1 MKKEDTSWTGFK
13 PRIRSSLAFTSIDPF
28 QDQQRKIERRFTM
41 HIGMVGLGRMG
52 MNMTRRLIQGG
63 HSVTGFAIKKAQVE
77 EAERF
82 GAQGASSLKDL
93 AEKLTS
99 PRVVWLMIPAG
110 APVDETIEGIKEY
123 LSEGDIIIDGGN
135 SFYKDDLRRFESLKK
150 EGINYLDVGTSGG
163 IWGLEVGYCLMVGG
177 EKEFFDYLEP
187 IFKTLAPPDGHLYCG
202 SAGAGHFIKMV
213 HNGIEYGMMEA
224 YAEGF
229 ELINASKYGEGLD
242 LMKVTHLWNQGSV
255 VRSWLLELLEL
266 AFEKDGNLSSIK
278 GYVEDSGEGRW
289 MVKEAIDLNV
299 SLPVISL
306 SLSRRFRS
314 RQTDPFAERVLAAL
328 RSEFGGHA
336 VKSSGNKGSE

>member
-1 MKKEDTSWTGFK
+1 
-13 PRIRSSLAFTSIDPF
+13 
-28 QDQQRKIERRFTM
+28 
-41 HIGMVGLGRMG
+41 MG

-63 HSVTGFAIKKAQVE
+63 HSVTGFERNKAQVE
-77 EAERF
+77 EAEKF
-82 GAQGASSLKDL
+82 GAQGAGSLKDL
-93 AEKLTS
+93 AEKLTP

-123 LSEGDIIIDGGN
+123 LSDGDIIIDGGN
-135 SFYKDDLRRFESLKK
+135 SFYKDDLRRFESLKS

-177 EKEFFDYLEP
+177 EKELCDYLEP
-187 IFKTLAPPDGHLYCG
+187 IFKTLAPPDGYLYCG
-202 SAGAGHFIKMV
+202 PAGAGHFIKMV

-229 ELINASKYGEGLD
+229 ELINASKYGKGLD
-242 LMKVTHLWNQGSV
+242 LEKVAHLWNQGSV

-266 AFEKDGNLSSIK
+266 AFEKDGDLSSVT

-299 SLPVISL
+299 SLPVINL

-328 RSEFGGHA
+328 RREFGGHA
-336 VKSSGNKGSE
+336 VKSSKGKN

>member
-1 MKKEDTSWTGFK
+1 
-13 PRIRSSLAFTSIDPF
+13 
-28 QDQQRKIERRFTM
+28 
-41 HIGMVGLGRMG
+41 MVGLGRMG

-63 HSVTGFAIKKAQVE
+63 HSVAGFARSRKNVE
-77 EAERF
+77 EAGKF
-82 GAQGASSLKDL
+82 GVQGAGSLKEL
-93 AEKLTS
+93 AELLTP

-110 APVDETIEGIKEY
+110 APVDETIEGIKGY
-123 LSEGDIIIDGGN
+123 LSKGDIIIDGGN
-135 SFYKDDLRRFESLKK
+135 SFYRDDLRRFECLKG

-187 IFKTLAPPDGHLYCG
+187 IFKTLAPPDGYLYCG
-202 SAGAGHFIKMV
+202 LAGAGHFIKMV

-229 ELINASKYGEGLD
+229 ELIEASRYGEGLD
-242 LMKVTHLWNQGSV
+242 LANVSHLWNQGSV

-266 AFEKDGNLSSIK
+266 AFEKDGDLSSIT
-278 GYVEDSGEGRW
+278 GYVEDSGEGKW

-314 RQTDPFAERVLAAL
+314 RQTDPFAEKVLAAL
-328 RSEFGGHA
+328 RKEFGGHA
-336 VKSSGNKGSE
+336 VKYTDKGAK